1 MISTLENAPLA
12 GLISEVEEIFSE
24 KGILSRSPNFEY
36 RPQQQQMA
44 MAVARTLQNNEHL
57 LVEAGTGVGKSFGY
71 LIPSILF
78 AVANRKK
85 AIVSTH
91 TINLQEQLI
100 AKDLPLLEKILP
112 VKFSY

>member
-1 MISTLENAPLA
+1 MISTLENEPMA
-12 GLISEVEEIFSE
+12 GLVSEVEGIFSE
-24 KGILSRSPNFEY
+24 SGILSRSRNFEY
-36 RPQQQQMA
+36 RPEQQQMA
-44 MAVARTLQNNEHL
+44 AAVARGLENGEHL

-71 LIPSILF
+71 LIPGILY

-100 AKDLPLLEKILP
+100 GKDLPLL
-112 VKFSY
+112 